1 LKLALGTAQFGFDYG
16 ISNTQGQV
24 PLLEVR
30 RILELAHQRGI
41 DTLDTASLYGDSQA
55 VLGEVDDLAREFRII
70 TKTIAFDGEPVGK
83 EDLKNLDTAFKQ
95 SLAELRRKRVDGLLV
110 HHAADLLAKNGESVF
125 DRLSEYKNSGR
136 VEKIGASLYTPDEAT
151 RLLDNFDIDLVQ
163 IPMNLM
169 DRRMLESGI
178 LDQLKKAGVEIHA
191 RSAFLQGLLLML
203 PESIPDSFSAARPF
217 VERIQSRAAS
227 LGVSVA
233 ALSLAYLDSIPQIDR
248 IVIGVN
254 NAKQLSELLDAR
266 GARVNPSGFEGLCC
280 SDEYVINPSKW
291 KL

>member
-1 LKLALGTAQFGFDYG
+1 VRLALGTAQFGLHYG
-16 ISNTQGQV
+16 ISNRQGQTSL
-24 PLLEVR
+24 PEVR

-110 HHAADLLAKNGESVF
+110 HHAADLLAENGESVF

-203 PESIPDSFSAARPF
+203 PESIPDSLSAACPF
-217 VERIQSRAAS
+217 VERIQSRAA
-227 LGVSVA
+227 LLDISVA
-233 ALSLAYLDSIPQIDR
+233 ALSLAYLESIPQIDR
-248 IVIGVN
+248 IVVGVN

-266 GARVNPSGFEGLCC
+266 GTRVNPSGFEGLCC
-280 SDEYVINPSKW
+280 GDEYVINPSKW
-291 KL
+291 EL

>member
-1 LKLALGTAQFGFDYG
+1 FEVRLALGTAQFGFDYG
-16 ISNTQGQV
+16 ISNRQGQTSL
-24 PLLEVR
+24 PEVR

-55 VLGEVDDLAREFRII
+55 VLGEVDDLAREFQII

-83 EDLKNLDTAFKQ
+83 EDLKNLDTTFKQ
-95 SLAELRRKRVDGLLV
+95 SLAELRRKRVTGLLV
-110 HHAADLLAKNGESVF
+110 HHAADLLAENGKSVF

-169 DRRMLESGI
+169 DRRVLQSGI
-178 LDQLKKAGVEIHA
+178 LD
-191 RSAFLQGLLLML
+191 
-203 PESIPDSFSAARPF
+203 
-217 VERIQSRAAS
+217 
-227 LGVSVA
+227 
-233 ALSLAYLDSIPQIDR
+233 
-248 IVIGVN
+248 
-254 NAKQLSELLDAR
+254 
-266 GARVNPSGFEGLCC
+266 
-280 SDEYVINPSKW
+280 

>member
-1 LKLALGTAQFGFDYG
+1 MRLALGTAQFGFDYG
-16 ISNTQGQV
+16 ISNRQGQTSL
-24 PLLEVR
+24 PEVR

-83 EDLKNLDTAFKQ
+83 EDLKNLDTTFKQ
-95 SLAELRRKRVDGLLV
+95 SLAELRRKRVTGLLV
-110 HHAADLLAKNGESVF
+110 HHAADLLAENGKSVF

-169 DRRMLESGI
+169 DRRVLQSGI
-178 LDQLKKAGVEIHA
+178 LDKLKKAGVEIHV
-191 RSAFLQGLLLML
+191 RSAFLQGLFFMS
-203 PESIPDSFSAARPF
+203 PESIPDSLTMARPF
-217 VERIQSRAAS
+217 VERIQNRAA
-227 LGVSVA
+227 LLDISVA
-233 ALSLAYLDSIPQIDR
+233 ALSLAYLESIPQIDR
-248 IVIGVN
+248 IVVGVN
-254 NAKQLSELLDAR
+254 NVTQLSELLGPNGIEID
-266 GARVNPSGFEGLCC
+266 STEFDELCC
-280 SDEYVINPSKW
+280 NDEYVINPSKW
-291 KL
+291 EL